1 MRGKSNFNIEP
12 TVANFPFWM
21 MIVFLSELAN
31 LLNESLALF
40 KRIELESF
48 GDGIVAWVIP
58 TFNTASI
65 DNVLDSSLIHFFEF
79 VNAPL
84 IESFEF
90 RVEIVEVF
98 EDSNAEKAGI
108 KVGDA
113 VRACNATPR
122 ARVVDATAFIEADTS
137 LTKALF
143 IADGMPFDNLI
154 GAIKT
159 N

>member
-98 EDSNAEKAGI
+98 GSQRESSLHFSWHFGFGLKWHQKSRGKLSGLDSFELRNKISGQH
-108 KVGDA
+108 
-113 VRACNATPR
+113 
-122 ARVVDATAFIEADTS
+122 FIQYKNT
-137 LTKALF
+137 
-143 IADGMPFDNLI
+143 
-154 GAIKT
+154 
-159 N
+159 